1 MVSKDVL
8 TQVVSKLSYPIII
21 ADNEGNFEFLN
32 AKASD
37 ILKLPKD
44 FADKSTW
51 ENFFVV
57 KDLQDELILID
68 NYPIMKALRGEEVKG
83 DKIILSNTQ
92 DQSKTY
98 ITVDSFP
105 LYGEDKRQIG
115 AVVVMNDISDKVKLE
130 NILKEVGEKL
140 DKIKDHLESTLHP
153 NYIV

>member
-8 TQVVSKLSYPIII
+8 TQVVSKLNYPIII
-21 ADNEGNFEFLN
+21 ADNEGNFEFWN

-44 FADKSTW
+44 FADKATR

-57 KDLQDELILID
+57 KDMQNEVILID

-92 DQSKTY
+92 DQSQTY

-105 LYGEDKRQIG
+105 LYNEDKKQIG
-115 AVVVMNDISDKVKLE
+115 AVVVMNDIGDKIKLE

-140 DKIKDHLESTLHP
+140 DKIKDHLEANLSP
-153 NYIV
+153 NYIL